1 MCKDEQDMVCMH
13 TEKGVMCDTM
23 PAGSEGVD
31 DEDDGMDDDTD
42 LNIATNANN
51 IDLADYG
58 SEYTCSIDQD
68 REGRIC
74 IRSRYGKICK
84 ND

>member
-23 PAGSEGVD
+23 PATSEGVD
-31 DEDDGMDDDTD
+31 DEDDGMEDDTD
-42 LNIATNANN
+42 LNAGN
-51 IDLADYG
+51 IGLADYG
-58 SEYTCSIDQD
+58 SEYTCSINTN
-68 REGRIC
+68 RHGRRC